1 MATAQQRF
9 FEKTGQGQGTG
20 TLESSQSEILDRQP
34 PCNLDAERGVLGS
47 ILLLPETCDEIALM
61 LDPAD
66 FHDDAHQQIFSQ
78 MVEMNDAGE
87 RIDSTLLVNHLK
99 IAGHYERIG
108 GAAYLAVLTR
118 SVPHAAHAKYYAN
131 IVREKA
137 KLRNLIHASTE
148 ILQEAYDQSLDSQEL
163 LGRAESK
170 IFSILEG
177 KGLTDVPALSEI
189 LGEAMERIDARM
201 QKDHTLGGVDT
212 GFPDLDNLLGGF
224 HKEELLILASRPS
237 MGKTA
242 LALNIASN
250 VSMQHKVATLFVSL
264 EMSGIE
270 LVDRLLCSVAKVD
283 SKRMRN
289 GTLSKEDRH
298 KLVQQAGSISQA
310 PLFIDDSPSR
320 TMTEIAA
327 TARRLK
333 RKNDLG
339 LLVIDYLQLVEPDNL
354 RDPRQEQI
362 AKIARRLKG
371 LAREL
376 KLPVLCLAQLNRQV
390 EMAKDNRPRLSHLR
404 ESGSIEQDADVV
416 MFVHRDEAYRSPA
429 ELENMP
435 EDEKSQIVGQADI
448 IVAKQRNGP
457 TGDIKL
463 IWLKEFTRFESSS
476 QQPYDEFDTYNARVD
491 F

>member
-1 MATAQQRF
+1 M
-9 FEKTGQGQGTG
+9 EN
-20 TLESSQSEILDRQP
+20 EILERMP
-34 PCNLDAERGVLGS
+34 PVDLKAEAGVLGS
-47 ILLLPETCDEIALM
+47 ILVVPEILDDITPLLSPE
-61 LDPAD
+61 D
-66 FHDDAHQQIFSQ
+66 FHDDANQVIYATLVSMSSEPVDHVLLIRKLK
-78 MVEMNDAGE
+78 DAGTYE
-87 RIDSTLLVNHLK
+87 KVGGEEYLKKLVK
-99 IAGHYERIG
+99 
-108 GAAYLAVLTR
+108 
-118 SVPHAAHAKYYAN
+118 SVPHAHNAKYYAN

-137 KLRNLIHASTE
+137 TLRSLIHTSTE
-148 ILQEAYDQSLDSQEL
+148 ILQDAYDQGLGSLEL
-163 LGRAESK
+163 LNRAESK

-177 KGLTDVPALSEI
+177 KGLADVPPLSEI
-189 LGEAMERIDARM
+189 LSDAMERIDARM

-212 GFPDLDNLLGGF
+212 GFPDLDHLLGGF
-224 HKEELLILASRPS
+224 HKSELLILASRPS

-264 EMSGIE
+264 EMSAIE
-270 LVDRLLCSVAKVD
+270 LVDRLLCSVAKVN
-283 SKRMRN
+283 SKGMRN

-298 KLVQQAGSISQA
+298 KLVGQAGSISQA

-339 LLVIDYLQLVEPDNL
+339 LIVIDYMQLVEPDNP

-376 KLPVLCLAQLNRQV
+376 DLPVLCLAQLNRQV
-390 EMAKDNRPRLSHLR
+390 ETAKDNRPRLSHLR
-404 ESGSIEQDADVV
+404 ESGAIEQDADVV
-416 MFVHRDEAYRSPA
+416 MFVHRDEAYRNPA
-429 ELENMP
+429 ELENLP
-435 EDEKSQIVGQADI
+435 EDEKGRIVGQADI

-463 IWLKEFTRFESSS
+463 TWQKEFTRFESSS
-476 QQPYDEFDTYNARVD
+476 QKEYDEFETYNARVD